1 MIVVSEITFVN
12 KEDQPWLMLPKKRL
26 QRGIAEFRRR
36 VADQPTPALGAVLPA
51 ETISKIMDEEVGAY
65 RERVYPPLTTLGLL
79 IGQVLSPDG
88 ACQDA
93 VARCLSERT
102 VTGKTPC
109 SLNSGP
115 YCKARQRLPLELIK
129 RFGTS
134 VGDQLEKASPQSW
147 KWRGRSIKLLD
158 GTVLSMP
165 DTQPNQSAYPQS
177 GVQKPGL
184 GFPLAMLVAL
194 ISLSTGAVLQW
205 ALGPC
210 RGKHTG
216 EQALFRTLMPQLT
229 AGDVILADR
238 YYCNYFT
245 VAQLVERG
253 VDLVTRQHQRRVTD
267 FRRGTRLGRRDHLVD
282 WVRPPRPGWMTPEA
296 YARIPERLTLRETE
310 IAGRILVSTLN
321 NAKHVTAL
329 EIDALYRQRWQIEVD
344 LRSIK
349 AHMGMDILRAKSPT
363 MVGKEIAAHLLAYNL
378 VRALMARAAAGTHV
392 LARSLS
398 FKGTL
403 QLILAF
409 EQHFRFSAGTRAG
422 IMTAHLLGAISC
434 LQLPIRPGR
443 IEPRAVKR
451 RPKNLPLLT
460 QPRHIARAEILQS
473 RCSTA

>member
-1 MIVVSEITFVN
+1 MIVVSEFTFAN
-12 KEDQPWLMLPKKRL
+12 KEDQPWWMLPKKRL
-26 QRGIAEFRRR
+26 RRGIAELRRR
-36 VADQPTPALGAVLPA
+36 FGDQPTRALGAMLPA
-51 ETISKIMDEEVGAY
+51 EIIRRVMDEEVSAY

-102 VTGKTPC
+102 AAGQTSC

-129 RFGTS
+129 RLS
-134 VGDQLEKASPQSW
+134 VSLGDQLERASPRAW
-147 KWRGRSIKLLD
+147 KWRGRSIKLID
-158 GTVLSMP
+158 GTILSMP
-165 DTQPNQSAYPQS
+165 DTEKNQLAYPQS

-184 GFPLAMLVAL
+184 GFPLAMRVAL

-216 EQALFRTLMPQLT
+216 EQALFRTLMPQL
-229 AGDVILADR
+229 ASGDVVLADR

-253 VDLVTRQHQRRVTD
+253 VDMVTRQHQRRITD
-267 FRRGTRLGRRDHLVD
+267 FCRGQRLGRRDHLVN
-282 WVRPPRPGWMTPEA
+282 WVRPQRPSWMTPET
-296 YARIPERLTLRETE
+296 YARMPERLTLRETE
-310 IAGRILVSTLN
+310 VGGRILVTTLN
-321 NAKHVTAL
+321 DAKTVSAL

-349 AHMGMDILRAKSPT
+349 AHMGMDILRAKSPA
-363 MVGKEIAAHLLAYNL
+363 MVDKEIAAHLLAYNL
-378 VRALMARAAAGTHV
+378 VRALMARAAAGIHI

-398 FKGTL
+398 FKGAL
-403 QLILAF
+403 QLMLAF
-409 EQHFRFSAGTRAG
+409 EQSRRFSAGTSAR
-422 IMTAHLLGAISC
+422 IMTAHLLGAISR

-460 QPRHIARAEILQS
+460 QPRYLARAAIRQS
-473 RCSTA
+473 RLAAA

>member
-1 MIVVSEITFVN
+1 
-12 KEDQPWLMLPKKRL
+12 MLPKKRL
-26 QRGIAEFRRR
+26 QRGVAELRRR
-36 VADQPTPALGAVLPA
+36 FGDQPTQALGAMLPA
-51 ETISKIMDEEVGAY
+51 EVIGRVMEDEVSAY

-102 VTGKTPC
+102 AAGQAPC

-115 YCKARQRLPLELIK
+115 YCRARQRLPLELIK
-129 RFGTS
+129 RLGES
-134 VGDQLEKASPQSW
+134 VGAQLEKACPQSW
-147 KWRGRSIKLLD
+147 KWRGRSIKLID
-158 GTVLSMP
+158 GTILSMP
-165 DTQPNQSAYPQS
+165 DTEKNQSVYPQS

-216 EQALFRTLMPQLT
+216 EQALFRTLMPQL
-229 AGDVILADR
+229 ASGDVVLADR

-245 VAQLVERG
+245 VAHLVERG

-267 FRRGTRLGRRDHLVD
+267 FSRGQRLGRRDHLVD
-282 WVRPPRPGWMTPEA
+282 WVRPKRPDWMTPES
-296 YARIPERLTLRETE
+296 YGRMPEHLTLRETE
-310 IAGRILVSTLN
+310 VGGRILVTTLGD
-321 NAKHVTAL
+321 AKIVSAA

-349 AHMGMDILRAKSPT
+349 AHMGMDILRAKSPA
-363 MVGKEIAAHLLAYNL
+363 MVDKEIAAHLLAYNL
-378 VRALMARAAAGTHV
+378 VRAMMARAAAGTHI

-398 FKGTL
+398 FKGAL
-403 QLILAF
+403 QLMLAF
-409 EQHFRFSAGTRAG
+409 EQRLRFSAGTSAR
-422 IMTAHLLGAISC
+422 IMTAHLLGAISR

-460 QPRHIARAEILQS
+460 QPRHLARAAIQRSKL
-473 RCSTA
+473 AAA